1 MIKRKKCKFKFGES
15 DSPSCSVESVLS
27 NMSVVEKDDVADISY
42 GSKGW
47 LMDDASQKCM
57 SCQGTFYYL
66 SNRRHHCRLVSV
78 SVFWLANLCNIM
90 RALEWAWV
98 FGLILARIITCFK
111 SFVSR
116 NCGGIFCSSCSKRTF
131 FRVYEN
137 KGGNVRVCN
146 KCYDFMIKAGPH
158 QLFVVTS
165 EMPTTSLTSKRNGG
179 LMAGKPSEAT
189 MNGGSV
195 SSTIFG

>member
-1 MIKRKKCKFKFGES
+1 MLQERLGQLEIEEKRKVSCGISGESPGSDLIIFGENS
-15 DSPSCSVESVLS
+15 SPSCSVESVLS

-57 SCQGTFYYL
+57 NCQGTFYYL
-66 SNRRHHCRLVSV
+66 SNRRHHC
-78 SVFWLANLCNIM
+78 
-90 RALEWAWV
+90 
-98 FGLILARIITCFK
+98 
-111 SFVSR
+111 R

-146 KCYDFMIKAGPH
+146 KCYEFMVKARS
-158 QLFVVTS
+158 FIVAS
-165 EMPTTSLTSKRNGG
+165 EKTTQPLTSKRNGN
-179 LMAGKPSEAT
+179 LMTRKPSETA
-189 MNGGSV
+189 MNG
-195 SSTIFG
+195 SSISSAIFG